1 MGGGGL
7 VALLMLF
14 VWSFVSVIVLLIFIT
29 VPLDDLQCLIVLF
42 PDHTH
47 LILTPKI
54 PLKKVVIIIY
64 VLVCDSGISGNI
76 YLHLRISFSLVRYK

>member
-1 MGGGGL
+1 MGGGGM

-47 LILTPKI
+47 LIFDAQNSI
-54 PLKKVVIIIY
+54 KKSSHYHICVG
-64 VLVCDSGISGNI
+64 LW
-76 YLHLRISFSLVRYK
+76 